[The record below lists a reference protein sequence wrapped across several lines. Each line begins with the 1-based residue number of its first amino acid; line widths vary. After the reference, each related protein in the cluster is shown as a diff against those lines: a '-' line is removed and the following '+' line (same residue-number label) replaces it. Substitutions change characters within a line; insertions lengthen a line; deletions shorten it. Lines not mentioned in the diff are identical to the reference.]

1 MKSIADVRD
10 SCPRFVQLV
19 ALTVIALV
27 LAAAGG
33 RANPLLQELFV

>member
-1 MKSIADVRD
+1 MKSTADVRG

-19 ALTVIALV
+19 VSTVIALV

-33 RANPLLQELFV
+33 RANSLLQEPLG